1 MDEIIE
7 PIEKAA
13 EAVSQKMTEVARDL
27 HKNLDAESV
36 LDAALDVGS
45 LVAEVLSSD

>member
-7 PIEKAA
+7 PLEKAA
-13 EAVSQKMTEVARDL
+13 EAISHKMTEVARDL
-27 HKNLDAESV
+27 HKDLDAESV
-36 LDAALDVGS
+36 VDAVLEVGS